1 MCVAQMSTRPVG
13 DDRQGKRI
21 GPTDETDET
30 DAWAGRIHRACA
42 AIGRHRTGATRG
54 TEPEASI
61 RTEHAKARAFED
73 RGHSRRLPPAI
84 HEAVAQTGVP
94 VNKSVSA
101 FRDRIGSAVSAKL
114 RPCATIAAYRGVLA
128 RRRDAK
134 SPPCSVQRPAACA
147 V

>member
-1 MCVAQMSTRPVG
+1 MSTRPVG

-21 GPTDETDET
+21 GPPDETEET
-30 DAWAGRIHRACA
+30 DALAGRIHRACA
-42 AIGRHRTGATRG
+42 AVGPIIGRHRTGATRG

-61 RTEHAKARAFED
+61 RTEHAKARAFEN

-101 FRDRIGSAVSAKL
+101 LKDRIGSAVSA
-114 RPCATIAAYRGVLA
+114 
-128 RRRDAK
+128 
-134 SPPCSVQRPAACA
+134 
-147 V
+147 

>member
-61 RTEHAKARAFED
+61 RTEHAKPRAFEN
-73 RGHSRRLPPAI
+73 RGHSRRRPRRSTKQWHAPACPSTK
-84 HEAVAQTGVP
+84 A
-94 VNKSVSA
+94 SA
-101 FRDRIGSAVSAKL
+101 HSGIESGAPYQPGCTPARPSPRI
-114 RPCATIAAYRGVLA
+114 
-128 RRRDAK
+128 
-134 SPPCSVQRPAACA
+134 
-147 V
+147 